1 MALSAVPAARTT
13 HPSRRTFLVRVAL
26 AAAVLV
32 ALPLAGQRVASLVPG
47 FQGWVEG
54 LGAWGPLA
62 FIAGYA
68 VAVVGF
74 VPGSLLT
81 LAGGATFGLGRGVAY
96 VWLAATLGAALSFLV
111 ARSLAR
117 PWVERRIVAD
127 PRFAAID
134 RAIAGEGGRIVFL
147 LRLSPLFPFSLLNY
161 ALGLTRVRL
170 RDYTIASLGML
181 PGTILYVYYGSLAGE
196 LARAAGGTT
205 ARGPAEWALLGLG
218 LVATLIVTRIVTRLA
233 GQALREATGPE
244 TERKG
249 DCS

>member
-1 MALSAVPAARTT
+1 MTVSPVPAEGKTG
-13 HPSRRTFLVRVAL
+13 PSRR
-26 AAAVLV
+26 AVLV
-32 ALPLAGQRVASLVPG
+32 RIMLGAAALGALWLAGQRVATAVPA

-62 FIAGYA
+62 FLAGYA
-68 VAVVGF
+68 VAVVAF

-81 LAGGATFGLGRGVAY
+81 LAGGATFGLVRGVAY

-111 ARSLAR
+111 ARHLAR

-134 RAIAGEGGRIVFL
+134 RAIASQGGRIVFL

-161 ALGLTRVRL
+161 ALGLTRVRF
-170 RDYTIASLGML
+170 RDYTLASLGML

-205 ARGPAEWALLGLG
+205 ARGPAEWGLLGLG

-233 GQALREATGPE
+233 GKALREATGSE
-244 TERKG
+244 TAGEGAR
-249 DCS
+249 S